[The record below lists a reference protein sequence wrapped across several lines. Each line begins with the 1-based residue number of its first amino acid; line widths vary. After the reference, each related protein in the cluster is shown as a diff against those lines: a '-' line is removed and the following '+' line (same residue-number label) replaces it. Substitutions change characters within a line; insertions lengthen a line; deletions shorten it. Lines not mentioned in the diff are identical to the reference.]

1 MLTSSFFIFYM
12 FNVLHNFLEK
22 KLTPTPVRW
31 GASPFLVHSHG
42 RPRANLSGMHNLH
55 ALVVPIAQSIRWKG
69 ASNPQFLLSRWS
81 RLFLLSWCMDT
92 PCYTPRSNVVLY
104 QQGSMCNC
112 ASENVIQ
119 FPPRIL
125 EHLQSPKWVLWET
138 SGNLAASKLLSNAK
152 FARTLR
158 CFSSMSSNLSM
169 SSFRSA
175 VFLVT
180 FRGSTVKTST
190 TLGYEIFEFQ
200 QHLFQENLEPL

>member
-1 MLTSSFFIFYM
+1 MLTYSCFIFYM
-12 FNVLHNFLEK
+12 FNVLHSLKKKNSLRPLSDEVPLHSLSTRMAALERICRECI
-22 KLTPTPVRW
+22 T
-31 GASPFLVHSHG
+31 
-42 RPRANLSGMHNLH
+42 
-55 ALVVPIAQSIRWKG
+55 SIRWL
-69 ASNPQFLLSRWS
+69 SPLLSRS
-81 RLFLLSWCMDT
+81 AEKV
-92 PCYTPRSNVVLY
+92 PRI
-104 QQGSMCNC
+104 QHCQGSMCNC

-125 EHLQSPKWVLWET
+125 EHLESPKWVLWET

-190 TLGYEIFEFQ
+190 TPGYEIFEFQ
-200 QHLFQENLEPL
+200 QHLFQENLGPL